1 MIKVLYTYVTYQISD
16 IYLEQVEIM
25 VDKMTEEIFMKEKKL
40 KLELEGRL

>member
-1 MIKVLYTYVTYQISD
+1 MIKVLCTYVTYQISD

-40 KLELEGRL
+40 KLELEGQL

>member
-1 MIKVLYTYVTYQISD
+1 MIKVLCTYVTYQISD

-40 KLELEGRL
+40 KIELEGRL

>member
-1 MIKVLYTYVTYQISD
+1 MIKVLCTYVTYQISD

-40 KLELEGRL
+40 KLELEG

>member
-1 MIKVLYTYVTYQISD
+1 MIKVLCTYITYQISD

>member
-1 MIKVLYTYVTYQISD
+1 MIKVLCTYVTYQISD